1 MDHPA
6 AAGRARYGGAAAVKP
21 VKPPNDMVLTYKGK
35 SFVAMT
41 EAEIVNNT
49 IDGLMNTGVLI
60 EFLIEAMNAV
70 GVFED
75 LATTW
80 EGYIDAKVVR
90 SDRGK

>member
-1 MDHPA
+1 M
-6 AAGRARYGGAAAVKP
+6 
-21 VKPPNDMVLTYKGK
+21 KPPNDLVLTYKGK
-35 SFVAMT
+35 SVVAMT

-60 EFLIEAMNAV
+60 EFLTEAMEAV

-75 LATTW
+75 VATTW

-90 SDRGK
+90 DEGRNK